1 MHSVYWNVWSGLFGT
16 GLPSQDNSLGVDPM
30 SLLIEVNRPNEYAS
44 PSLPTCQLRVDEED
58 GCFKIQSGQ
67 KGSGPQT
74 TTFLSEYE
82 ARTLYET
89 LRKRFGDTCLA
100 CERRAAFDTR
110 TAGLLGNHAGLLAIA
125 QLEWPRVLAELDN
138 VRDAALV
145 VGELAC
151 RSDAT
156 EVAELAEDWNLSV
169 NV

>member
-1 MHSVYWNVWSGLFGT
+1 M
-16 GLPSQDNSLGVDPM
+16 PSNDNSHGVDPM

-44 PSLPTCQLRVDEED
+44 PSSPTCQLRVEEED
-58 GCFKIQSGQ
+58 GVFKIQSGREC
-67 KGSGPQT
+67 SDSHT
-74 TTFLSEYE
+74 TNVLSEYE

-100 CERRAAFDTR
+100 CDRRAAFDER
-110 TAGLLGNHAGLLAIA
+110 TARVLDSHAGLLAIA
-125 QLEWPRVLAELDN
+125 QLEWPRLLAELDS
-138 VRDAALV
+138 VRDAAVV

-156 EVAELAEDWNLSV
+156 EVVELADDWNLSV